1 MKSNREIQ
9 RQARQLFRAC
19 LVDGRLDDDR
29 LRQEVAKLKAAK
41 PRGVVAVL
49 TTLHRLA
56 RLEKQRHH
64 AVVESATPADAALQG
79 RIIAGLRSRFGP
91 DVTAEFRTSPGLIGG
106 LRIRLGSDVLDGSVK
121 ARLDKL
127 ADTIGR

>member
-29 LRQEVAKLKAAK
+29 LRQEVATLKQAK
-41 PRGVVAVL
+41 PRGVAVL
-49 TTLHRLA
+49 ATLHRLV

-64 AVVESATPADAALQG
+64 AVVESATPADAALQD
-79 RIIAGLRSRFGP
+79 RIVADLRARFGP
-91 DVTAEFRTSPGLIGG
+91 DVTAEFRTSPGWIGG

-121 ARLDKL
+121 ARLDQL
-127 ADTIGR
+127 ADAIGG

>member
-29 LRQEVAKLKAAK
+29 LRQEVATLKQAK

-49 TTLHRLA
+49 ATLHRLV

-64 AVVESATPADAALQG
+64 AVVESATPADAALQD
-79 RIIAGLRSRFGP
+79 RIVADLRARFGP

-121 ARLDKL
+121 ARLDQL
-127 ADTIGR
+127 ADAIGG

>member
-9 RQARQLFRAC
+9 RQARQLFQAS
-19 LVDGRLDDDR
+19 LIDGRLDDER
-29 LRQEVAKLKAAK
+29 LRLVVARLKAAK

-49 TTLHRLA
+49 KTLLRFV
-56 RLEKQRHH
+56 RLEKQRRH
-64 AVVESATPADAALQG
+64 AVVESATPLDGAFQD
-79 RIIAGLRSRFGP
+79 RILSGLRAHYGP
-91 DVTAEFRTSPGLIGG
+91 DVTAGFLVNPELLGG

-127 ADTIGR
+127 ADSIAH